1 MARFRLRGLDEGGT
15 PRGECYKKSPGDGV
29 TVFLLGQDPETFPPP
44 ERADRSGLLA
54 VGGDLS
60 PARLLAGYRRGI
72 FPWYSEGQPILWHSP
87 DPRFVLLPGHL
98 HVSRSLEKVLRRGTY
113 EIRGDTAFSEVLS
126 ACAEASRPGQDGT
139 WITRAMYDAYV
150 TLHRLGHAHSVEA
163 WRDGELVGGL
173 YGVALGRVFF
183 GESMFARAPD
193 ASKAAFATVARAL
206 FDAGCLLIDCQVE
219 TDHLARFGAADVPRR
234 RFLQLLAPAVQAG
247 PPLHRVFASLG
258 ALR

>member
-1 MARFRLRGLDEGGT
+1 M
-15 PRGECYKKSPGDGV
+15 
-29 TVFLLGQDPETFPPP
+29 TVFLLGQDPEAFPPP

-87 DPRFVLLPGHL
+87 DPRFVLLPGRL
-98 HVSRSLEKVLRRGTY
+98 HVARSLEKVLRRRTY
-113 EIRGDTAFSEVLS
+113 EVRADSAFSEVLE
-126 ACAEASRPGQDGT
+126 ACAAAPRPGQEGT
-139 WITRAMYDAYV
+139 WITTAMHTAYL

-163 WRDGELVGGL
+163 WKDDELVGGL

-183 GESMFARAPD
+183 GESMFTRGPD
-193 ASKAAFATVARAL
+193 ASKAAFAVLARAL

-219 TDHLARFGAADVPRR
+219 TEHLARFGAMDIPRR
-234 RFLQLLAPAVQAG
+234 RFLQLLRPAVQAG
-247 PPLHRVFASLG
+247 PPLHAVFAALG
-258 ALR
+258 ASR